1 MRTSGH
7 LRAKTT
13 RTSRV
18 WWSLHVYI
26 GVRRRFRC
34 CFTRRFRTGRPMA
47 RLWEN
52 TVDET
57 IRRSAWVLRRKT
69 KGNNIPAC
77 TCVLKRIHMSVRT
90 NVYKKRCRRFTR
102 PIRRRVCPPPRFKQ
116 TFPNTM
122 GRERRAATTPTRYV
136 GYRGIREFFH
146 GTSLFARSTL
156 TVVRKIFPNEYDES
170 RRTAAHRQ
178 CRVTR
183 CGRSCRA
190 DEVLTDPKRLEGVG
204 EGGE

>member
-1 MRTSGH
+1 MRANTRKGFPVCWKYISRNAARRRCVPSGH
-7 LRAKTT
+7 LRAETT

-18 WWSLHVYI
+18 WWSLHVYL

-47 RLWEN
+47 RSWEN

-77 TCVLKRIHMSVRT
+77 TCVLRRIHTSVRT
-90 NVYKKRCRRFTR
+90 NVYKTRCRRFTR
-102 PIRRRVCPPPRFKQ
+102 SIRRRVSPPHPRFEQ

-122 GRERRAATTPTRYV
+122 GRERRAATTPTRTIILYTLYGV
-136 GYRGIREFFH
+136 QGDSRILPRHVFLH
-146 GTSLFARSTL
+146 GR
-156 TVVRKIFPNEYDES
+156 
-170 RRTAAHRQ
+170 H
-178 CRVTR
+178 
-183 CGRSCRA
+183 
-190 DEVLTDPKRLEGVG
+190 
-204 EGGE
+204 